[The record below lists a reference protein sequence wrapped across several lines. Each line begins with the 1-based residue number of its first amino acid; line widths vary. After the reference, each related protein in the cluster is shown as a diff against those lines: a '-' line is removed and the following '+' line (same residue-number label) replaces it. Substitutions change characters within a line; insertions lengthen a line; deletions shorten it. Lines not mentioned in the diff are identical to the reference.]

1 MRQVRLGSYSIVVTL
16 AGTPNLLRRKSIL
29 RYCRLWPPP
38 WCRVVTWPLLL
49 RPPVRRSGSS
59 SDRSGVVS
67 VTSAK
72 SETERNRVAAVTGL
86 NCRMPI
92 SALEDL
98 DRVALFELHDRLLPR
113 WSETLAPRVAAPLG
127 AHHECPDVRHR
138 HVEQF
143 LDRQPDLR
151 LRRLGVHPEGVFL
164 ARLVGRRRLLGHHG
178 ADDQLVQVRH
188 RSTPCSRPPSRRRR
202 VPEPRRRP
210 RPTPARH
217 RQWCRRSVARVRR
230 RCCGPTDRCCAP
242 LAYRR
247 RAATPSS
254 PSARA
259 SGTARPAAWSSAS
272 RSRAGRRR
280 AAPPR
285 APVR

>member
-1 MRQVRLGSYSIVVTL
+1 MRQVRLGSYSIAVTL

-59 SDRSGVVS
+59 SDRSGVVF

-113 WSETLAPRVAAPLG
+113 RPEALAPRVAAPFG
-127 AHHECPDVRHR
+127 AYHERSHVRHR
-138 HVEQF
+138 HVEQL
-143 LDRQPDLR
+143 LDRHPDLR
-151 LRRLGVHPEGVFL
+151 LRRVGMHPERVFL
-164 ARLVGRRRLLGHHG
+164 ARLVGRRGLLGHHG

-188 RSTPCSRPPSRRRR
+188 RSPPCPRRPPSRR
-202 VPEPRRRP
+202 PRAPGLRP
-210 RPTPARH
+210 RPHPTTAR
-217 RQWCRRSVARVRR
+217 RTRSRRRSAARARR
-230 RCCGPTDRCCAP
+230 RCCGPTGRCCALP
-242 LAYRR
+242 ACRR
-247 RAATPSS
+247 RAAKPSS
-254 PSARA
+254 P
-259 SGTARPAAWSSAS
+259 
-272 RSRAGRRR
+272 
-280 AAPPR
+280 
-285 APVR
+285 

>member
-59 SDRSGVVS
+59 SARSGVVS

-92 SALEDL
+92 SALEHL

-113 WSETLAPRVAAPLG
+113 WPEPLAARVAAPLG
-127 AHHECPDVRHR
+127 AHHQRPDVRHR
-138 HVEQF
+138 HIEQL
-143 LDRQPDLR
+143 LDRRPDLG
-151 LRRLGVHPEGVFL
+151 LRRLGVDPEGVFL
-164 ARLVGRRRLLGHHG
+164 ARLVGRRRLLGDHRP
-178 ADDQLVQVRH
+178 DDQLVQVRH
-188 RSTPCSRPPSRRRR
+188 RSPLGSRRPP
-202 VPEPRRRP
+202 PRRRP
-210 RPTPARH
+210 TPAPRPRPSPTTGH
-217 RQWCRRSVARVRR
+217 RMPSHRRSAARGRW

-242 LAYRR
+242 PGCRR
-247 RAATPSS
+247 RGAVPSC
-254 PSARA
+254 PGVPACR
-259 SGTARPAAWSSAS
+259 TDRRAAWSSAS
-272 RSRAGRRR
+272 RTPGGRPP
-280 AAPPR
+280 AAP
-285 APVR
+285 